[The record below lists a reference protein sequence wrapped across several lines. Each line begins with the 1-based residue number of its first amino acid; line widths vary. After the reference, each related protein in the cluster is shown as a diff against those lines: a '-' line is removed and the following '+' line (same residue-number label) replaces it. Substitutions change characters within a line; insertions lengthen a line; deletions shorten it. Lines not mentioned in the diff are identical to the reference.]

1 MKSVDNP
8 WSNKSDANHYIDDV
22 DHPIRPADQVISD
35 DNPPSNIP
43 EDHDIFSKPLSDE
56 FSPPSLPYKHPITSP
71 KFNVSDIQ
79 HKSQTFDVS
88 PNTPTNVYDAV
99 KARKRTPSL
108 KSPEVPE
115 RVSTPKAKRSRKSKP
130 VVLSS
135 ECSSSEDELD
145 RHLSNSS
152 QSADVKKVI
161 KESPKP
167 LPKSPRKSQN
177 VSKTDSR
184 SVTPSK
190 ASKKKESKQEKQ
202 TVEKDTVRLKSE
214 DKNPASKA
222 SDCDKSVSDKS
233 DLSLS
238 STKLDSDS
246 FEKIFVNFHKEGLLS
261 PIPNVPEKPQVA
273 SVQKDVLPVPKEKL
287 VSYNGSVT
295 YRNGKPSV
303 MVQID
308 LGLLRIHLNLEASKS
323 IHKDDVSKVAILEN
337 QFMNSEDKT
346 RPRLEPCSKPTAI
359 EKSKQEKKR
368 KSESAKVTSQ
378 DKLSSKLTSALTSNS
393 ESCDKPKLL
402 PSVKTSAKE
411 SLSKSADNSKGA
423 CATQKVLTSN
433 STPDYSSFESLPF
446 RQSVE
451 PPVKRHAA
459 KKEPHTSL
467 SDSSSSSGSSSS
479 GSESDSDSESDNDD
493 NHSVEVNTVSPVP
506 EPSTE
511 VCVQDTDVKKRKQD
525 SLRTEDTKRRKT
537 ASKSPRNMMCSE
549 TIVRG

>member
-43 EDHDIFSKPLSDE
+43 DDHDIFSKPLSDE

-115 RVSTPKAKRSRKSKP
+115 RVSTPRAKRSRKSKP

-145 RHLSNSS
+145 SRLNNTS

-202 TVEKDTVRLKSE
+202 TVEKDSVRLKSE
-214 DKNPASKA
+214 GKNPASKA
-222 SDCDKSVSDKS
+222 ADCDKSVSDKS

-238 STKLDSDS
+238 SNKLDSDS
-246 FEKIFVNFHKEGLLS
+246 FEKIFDNFHKDILLS
-261 PIPNVPEKPQVA
+261 PIPNVPEKSHVA
-273 SVQKDVLPVPKEKL
+273 SVQKDALPVPKEKSVL
-287 VSYNGSVT
+287 FNGSVT

-308 LGLLRIHLNLEASKS
+308 LGLLRKYINLEDSKS
-323 IHKDDVSKVAILEN
+323 MHKDDVSKVAILEN
-337 QFMNSEDKT
+337 QFTNSEDKT
-346 RPRLEPCSKPTAI
+346 RTRLEPCSKPTAI
-359 EKSKQEKKR
+359 EKIKPEKKR

-378 DKLSSKLTSALTSNS
+378 DKLSSKLTSALPSNS
-393 ESCDKPKLL
+393 ESCDKLL
-402 PSVKTSAKE
+402 PSVKISAKD
-411 SLSKSADNSKGA
+411 SISKSADSSKGA

-446 RQSVE
+446 RPSVE
-451 PPVKRHAA
+451 QPVKKHVA
-459 KKEPHTSL
+459 KKQQQQHTSL
-467 SDSSSSSGSSSS
+467 SDSSSDSDSSSS
-479 GSESDSDSESDNDD
+479 GSDSDSDSDSDNEE
-493 NHSVEVNTVSPVP
+493 NHSVDVNTVSPVP

-511 VCVQDTDVKKRKQD
+511 VCVQDADIKKRKQD
-525 SLRTEDTKRRKT
+525 SLRTEDMKRRRT
-537 ASKSPRNMMCSE
+537 ASKSPRNMMCSD
-549 TIVRG
+549 TNVKG